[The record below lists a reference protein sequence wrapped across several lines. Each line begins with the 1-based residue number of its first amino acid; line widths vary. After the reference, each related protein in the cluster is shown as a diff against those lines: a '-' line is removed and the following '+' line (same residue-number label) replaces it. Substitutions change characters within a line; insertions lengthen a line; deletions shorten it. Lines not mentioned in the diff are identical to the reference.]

1 MFCFYSSN
9 AFFYAST
16 RELEKKKNTRPNH
29 CNEQADNDFRADENK
44 FETNLSSDDQLTD
57 TETCLTQ
64 ISVSCKT
71 EYLPPKKIVC
81 AIQNENQSECRQ
93 W

>member
-16 RELEKKKNTRPNH
+16 RELEKKKKERNTPPNH
-29 CNEQADNDFRADENK
+29 CNEHADNDDDVDDFRADENK
-44 FETNLSSDDQLTD
+44 LESNLSADDQLTD

-71 EYLPPKKIVC
+71 EYLPPKKNMC
-81 AIQNENQSECRQ
+81 HSK
-93 W
+93 